1 MRTQAIKE
9 AKTSSDAQRRIVEND
24 RVINLPEFH
33 VSNKY
38 IYVCNVCNVC
48 MCVGM
53 VCNVCMVW
61 YGMVWYGMVWYGMV
75 WYGM

>member
-38 IYVCNVCNVC
+38 IYICVCNVCNVC
-48 MCVGM
+48 RYVWYVM
-53 VCNVCMVW
+53 VCRYVCRYV
-61 YGMVWYGMVWYGMV
+61 GI
-75 WYGM
+75 